1 MNVEE
6 LQSIWTEMSRELEKQ
21 KKLTHEIIIQMTK
34 ERYKSKLQ
42 KIAKYEG
49 MGAVVCFAA
58 ALMILINFYKL
69 DTWYLVLCGLF
80 TLFFLLVL
88 PVLVLRTI
96 RNMKRINIAKGSYS
110 DNLLAF
116 SRARNQFLFIQR
128 IGIGLGFVLILTTL
142 PVAGKILNDRNLF
155 EESQA
160 WIWYIPIMTI
170 FLIFFSRWGYGMYR
184 RITLSAENIIKETA
198 EH

>member
-49 MGAVVCFAA
+49 IGAVVCFAA